1 MKMSFTKKIAIGLAA
16 TLVSATAAIAEYPE
30 RQIDLIVP
38 FGAGGGSDRVARI
51 VDGGWT
57 SETGTGWNFQYK
69 PGAGG
74 AVGSD
79 AIARARND
87 GYTVGIVN
95 LPNLAI
101 QPISGAASFK
111 LEDFTYLGR
120 VNVDPIAI
128 VVPNDSPYQTLADF
142 TAAAKE
148 NPKVLTLAI
157 TGTLGTAHIAA
168 LEIMR
173 GSETEVTL
181 VPTQGGANT
190 VARVAGG
197 HVSAGIIGAGLASRQ
212 ETLRTLAISGGK
224 RSEAMPD
231 VPSFSESGYNVN
243 SLTSRIFVG
252 PKDMPEE
259 AVSFLRQKL
268 GAVAQNADIQAEFL
282 KSGQIPVWQS
292 GADLEAEVL
301 AMGDEIRALLV
312 EFGVLK

>member
-1 MKMSFTKKIAIGLAA
+1 MKQSLTRKVAIGVAA
-16 TLVSATAAIAEYPE
+16 AVISATTAFAEYPE

-51 VDGGWT
+51 VDGGW
-57 SETGTGWNFQYK
+57 SGETGTGWNFQYK

-74 AVGSD
+74 AIGSN
-79 AIARARND
+79 AIATARND

-101 QPISGAASFK
+101 QPISGAATFA
-111 LEDFTYLGR
+111 LDDFTYLGR
-120 VNVDPIAI
+120 VNVDPIAL
-128 VVPNDSPYQTLADF
+128 VVPSNSPYTTLEEFA
-142 TAAAKE
+142 AAAKE

-173 GSETEVTL
+173 GSEIEVTL

-231 VPSFSESGYNVN
+231 VQSFSEAGYNVN
-243 SLTSRIFVG
+243 SVTSRIFVG
-252 PKDMPEE
+252 PKGMPDE
-259 AVSFLRQKL
+259 AVSFLRENL
-268 GAVAQNADIQAEFL
+268 GAVAQNDDIRAEFL

-301 AMGDEIRALLV
+301 TMDDEIRALLV